1 MGLIRTSQ
9 EHDFGVMIDS
19 FIKISV
25 QSSVAVKKS
34 KSNVKKEREETEA
47 KTENIF
53 VLLCKFMCP

>member
-25 QSSVAVKKS
+25 QSSVAIKKS